1 MDPVFILFLYIV
13 LSLAALSLYVCSIL
27 ILPSLVFDS
36 LKKNLT
42 SLWPAVK
49 QLLWSAQW
57 QLLFVLVVKLATLLA
72 FSQLYLMPC
81 LVSCFTALQDAWLP
95 VVKDTMG
102 CCCCCCCTCGPSA
115 LVIYEF
121 NSVISALRDLSWDV
135 FCNHYFCLIEFFQIL
150 GGVILKKNFYLGFEI
165 NFVFIIIVFN
175 VHLN

>member
-57 QLLFVLVVKLATLLA
+57 QLFFVLVVKLA
-72 FSQLYLMPC
+72 FSQLYLMPW
-81 LVSCFTALQDAWLP
+81 LVGFTALQDDWLP
-95 VVKDTMG
+95 VVKGTVG
-102 CCCCCCCTCGPSA
+102 CCCCCCSTCGLSA

-121 NSVISALRDLSWDV
+121 NSVISALWDLSRDV

-150 GGVILKKNFYLGFEI
+150 DGVI
-165 NFVFIIIVFN
+165 
-175 VHLN
+175 